1 MEPIRVLVVD
11 DSAFMRRAI
20 QKMLENDQDI
30 EVVGRAR
37 NGKEALDEIRRLKPD
52 VVTLNLVMPE
62 MDGLTALKTIMAEMP
77 LPVVIVSA
85 SAEEGSQIT
94 MDALSAGAVDFVTKP
109 TAEISFDI
117 YAIGQTLIE
126 KVKASTAKF
135 SSYKREKEP
144 LLRSAQEPGQASS
157 KEIRALLRTDII
169 KVLVVD
175 DSDVMRAYISE
186 LLEFDQTIK
195 VVGTAYDGEDAIH
208 KVEALKPDVMTL
220 DLKMPRMDGFAVL
233 EYIMKRN
240 PIPVVV
246 ISSHAIDASS
256 SETIRALELGAVDF
270 SPVKSA
276 VSGEVFKRIHKE
288 LIEKVKAAA
297 SVDVGKLKIMREI
310 PISTSSSFLYDGT
323 FSFPLNKGGQGVVRK
338 RKSLEGKVEVVT
350 IGASTGGPQAL
361 EAIITSFPANFPATV
376 LVAQHMP
383 ANFTFSFAQRLNEK
397 SHLTV
402 REAKMKDMVEP
413 GVALIAP
420 GDYNMEVIKNLE
432 KVASVV
438 ISEGESMQTIK
449 PSVDLLMKSAA
460 NVFGAR
466 SVGVL
471 LTGMGRD
478 GAEGMKAIK
487 NAGGITIAQDESS
500 SLIFGMPKAAIE
512 TGCVDE
518 TLPLEKIAQKIIEI
532 V

>member
-20 QKMLENDQDI
+20 QKMLESDQNI
-30 EVVGRAR
+30 KVVGRAR
-37 NGKEALDEIRRLKPD
+37 NGKEALAEIRRLKPD

-62 MDGLTALKTIMAEMP
+62 MDGLTALKIIMAEMP
-77 LPVVIVSA
+77 LPVIIVSA
-85 SAEEGSQIT
+85 SAEEGDKIT
-94 MDALSAGAVDFVTKP
+94 MDALSIGAVDFVTKP
-109 TAEISFDI
+109 TAEISFDVYSI
-117 YAIGQTLIE
+117 RQILIE
-126 KVKASTAKF
+126 KVIKASVKAH
-135 SSYKREKEP
+135 SYKRAEKP
-144 LLRSAQEPGQASS
+144 SSAKTISLLSE
-157 KEIRALLRTDII
+157 TDIV

-175 DSDVMRAYISE
+175 DLDVMRTYISE
-186 LLEFDQTIK
+186 LLEFDPTIK
-195 VVGTAYDGEDAIH
+195 VVGTACDGQDAIQ
-208 KVEALKPDVMTL
+208 KLETLKPDVITL
-220 DLKMPRMDGFAVL
+220 DLNMPRLDGFAAL
-233 EYIMKRN
+233 EYIMKQN
-240 PIPVVV
+240 PIPVVI
-246 ISSHAIDASS
+246 ISSYTTDASC

-270 SPVKSA
+270 IPKLAVNGETVKH
-276 VSGEVFKRIHKE
+276 FHKE
-288 LIEKVKAAA
+288 LIGKVKTAA
-297 SVDVGKLKIMREI
+297 SVDISKLKRMRPT

-338 RKSLEGKVEVVT
+338 RKNLEGKIEVVA

-361 EAIITSFPANFPATV
+361 EIIITALPTHFPASV

-383 ANFTFSFAQRLNEK
+383 AMFTLSFAQRLNEK
-397 SHLTV
+397 SQLTV
-402 REAKMKDMVEP
+402 REAKMKDRVEA
-413 GVALIAP
+413 GVVLIAP
-420 GDYNMEVIKNLE
+420 GDYHIEVIKSDWE
-432 KVASVV
+432 AVASIVLNEDK
-438 ISEGESMQTIK
+438 STQTVK
-449 PSVDLLMKSAA
+449 PSVDLLLKSVA

-466 SVGVL
+466 AMGIL

-487 NAGGITIAQDESS
+487 NAGGITIAQDENS